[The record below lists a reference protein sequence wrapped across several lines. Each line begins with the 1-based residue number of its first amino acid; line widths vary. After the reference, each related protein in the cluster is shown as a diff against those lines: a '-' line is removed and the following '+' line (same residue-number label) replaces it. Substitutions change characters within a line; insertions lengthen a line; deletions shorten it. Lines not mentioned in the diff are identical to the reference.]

1 MESAPDILSATQLL
15 TRWTW
20 LFLGCLLDAL
30 VFLAIGIAMLVYMPQ
45 HHIAAFWLTAIGGLG
60 AAACAGAAMHC
71 LNKLALAGQD
81 PRRSWI
87 AFLSN
92 HLFCRA
98 LAIVQFATFL
108 AALLAIAIRL
118 LGFDVSALKL

>member
-1 MESAPDILSATQLL
+1 MKSAPVILSAEQLL

-45 HHIAAFWLTAIGGLG
+45 HSMAAFWLTAIGGLG

-71 LNKLALAGQD
+71 LNKLALAGREQ
-81 PRRSWI
+81 RQGWI
-87 AFLSN
+87 AFFAN

-98 LAIVQFATFL
+98 LAAVQFATFL
-108 AALLAIAIRL
+108 AALLVVAMRL
-118 LGFDVSALKL
+118 LGFDVSGLKL

>member
-1 MESAPDILSATQLL
+1 MKTAPVILSARQLL

-30 VFLAIGIAMLVYMPQ
+30 VFLVIGIAMLIYMPR
-45 HHIAAFWLTAIGGLG
+45 HNIAALWLTAFGGLG

-81 PRRSWI
+81 QRRSWI
-87 AFLSN
+87 AFFSN

-98 LAIVQFATFL
+98 LAVVQFVTFL
-108 AALLAIAIRL
+108 AALLAVGMRL
-118 LGFDVSALKL
+118 LGFDVSVLKL